1 LIRSDHPLSN
11 TNPVLNASVIER
23 VSKYGISSKVA
34 EGTVVVHQGDPM
46 ERFLVVVDGE
56 LAVEQSHRGGTERVL
71 THRAG
76 QFFGDIHSL
85 SGRPSLVAG
94 RMISSGHII
103 TLDRPS
109 LQRLMQNDSEVGE
122 IFMRAFILRRIE
134 LLATSSG
141 DALVLGSIN
150 SSDTL
155 RIRDFLTRNGHPFTF
170 VDLDKDED
178 VQELLEEFEVCVKD
192 IPVFICRG
200 EYVMKNP
207 TNEDIAKCLGLNT
220 SVDEFEIRDVTI
232 VGAGPAGLSA
242 AVYAASEGL
251 NPLVLETK
259 APGGQAGSSS
269 KIENYLGF
277 PNGIS
282 GLDLARNAYQQA
294 EKFGADVL
302 IARSAVR
309 ISCATKPFTLVTT
322 GDSALRTKTIVIAT
336 GATYRK
342 LPLSGVTKYEGVG
355 VYYNASTIEAQLC
368 EFSDVVVV
376 GGGNS
381 AGQAAVFLSKT
392 AKHVHILIRGG
403 HLADTM
409 SKYLIRRIEESPNIT
424 LHPHTEVAELRGEE
438 HLDGLTWKNN
448 QTGALEEHS
457 FRHLYLMT
465 GASPNT
471 EWLRGCVALDTR
483 GFVLTGADLTP
494 EHLVAAKW
502 TLARRPFLLETSIP
516 GVFAVGDVRSGSV
529 KRVASGVGEGSLA
542 ISFVHKVLAE

>member
-1 LIRSDHPLSN
+1 MIRSDHPLSN

-242 AVYAASEGL
+242 AVYAASEG
-251 NPLVLETK
+251 
-259 APGGQAGSSS
+259 Q
-269 KIENYLGF
+269 
-277 PNGIS
+277 
-282 GLDLARNAYQQA
+282 
-294 EKFGADVL
+294 
-302 IARSAVR
+302 
-309 ISCATKPFTLVTT
+309 
-322 GDSALRTKTIVIAT
+322 
-336 GATYRK
+336 K
-342 LPLSGVTKYEGVG
+342 LP
-355 VYYNASTIEAQLC
+355 A
-368 EFSDVVVV
+368 
-376 GGGNS
+376 
-381 AGQAAVFLSKT
+381 
-392 AKHVHILIRGG
+392 
-403 HLADTM
+403 
-409 SKYLIRRIEESPNIT
+409 
-424 LHPHTEVAELRGEE
+424 
-438 HLDGLTWKNN
+438 
-448 QTGALEEHS
+448 
-457 FRHLYLMT
+457 
-465 GASPNT
+465 
-471 EWLRGCVALDTR
+471 
-483 GFVLTGADLTP
+483 
-494 EHLVAAKW
+494 
-502 TLARRPFLLETSIP
+502 ARR
-516 GVFAVGDVRSGSV
+516 ARARRS
-529 KRVASGVGEGSLA
+529 RI
-542 ISFVHKVLAE
+542 ISAFPTEFPEST

>member
-1 LIRSDHPLSN
+1 MERTDQSLSQ
-11 TNPVLNASVIER
+11 TNPILNAAMVER
-23 VSKYGISSKVA
+23 VSKYGTGSDVV
-34 EGTVVVHQGDPM
+34 EGAVLVGQGEPM
-46 ERFLVVVDGE
+46 DRFLVVVNGE
-56 LAVEQSHRGGTERVL
+56 LAVEQSHRGGTERIL
-71 THRAG
+71 SHRAG

-94 RMISSGHII
+94 RMISSGHVIS
-103 TLDRPS
+103 LDRPS

-122 IFMRAFILRRIE
+122 IFMRAFILRRVE

-178 VQELLEEFEVCVKD
+178 FQELLEEFDVCVND

-207 TNEDIAKCLGLNT
+207 ANEDIAKCLGLNA
-220 SVDEFEIRDVTI
+220 SVDESEIRDVTI
-232 VGAGPAGLSA
+232 IGAGPAGLSA

-309 ISCATKPFTLVTT
+309 IDCAVRPYTLMTT
-322 GDSALRTKTIVIAT
+322 SDSLIRTKTIVIAI
-336 GATYRK
+336 GVTYRK
-342 LPLSGVTKYEGVG
+342 LPLPGVTKFEGVG

-368 EFSDVVVV
+368 EQSNVVVV

-381 AGQAAVFLSKT
+381 AGQAAVFLSKS
-392 AKHVHILIRGG
+392 ARHVHILIRGS

-424 LHPHTEVAELRGEE
+424 MHPHTEVIELRGEA

-448 QTGALEEHS
+448 QTGEVEQHP

-471 EWLRGCVALDTR
+471 EWLRGCVALDSK

-494 EHLVAAKW
+494 EHLLAAKW
-502 TLARRPFLLETSIP
+502 TLARKPFLLETSIP

-529 KRVASGVGEGSLA
+529 KRVASGGLSP
-542 ISFVHKVLAE
+542 